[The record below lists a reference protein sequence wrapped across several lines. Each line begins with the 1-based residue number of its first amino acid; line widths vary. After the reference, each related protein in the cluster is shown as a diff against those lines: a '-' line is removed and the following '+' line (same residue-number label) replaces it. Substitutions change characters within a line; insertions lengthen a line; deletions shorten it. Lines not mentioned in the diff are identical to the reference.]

1 MSVERFPEQLNVRLP
16 LGWRDRIEALA
27 AAAVQSPVAW
37 MGALIRRTL
46 ESAERAERR
55 RKAAS

>member
-16 LGWRDRIEALA
+16 LGWRDRSEALA
-27 AAAVQSPVAW
+27 TAAVQSPVAW
-37 MGALIRRTL
+37 IRALIRRTL
-46 ESAERAERR
+46 EGAERR